1 MALHKEEKSKII
13 TEFGA
18 SAQDSG
24 STAVQVALL
33 TKRINELTAHCK
45 INAKDFSSRR
55 GLLKIVCKRKRL
67 LRYLMQKDEA
77 KYKGLIS
84 QLGLRK

>member
-18 SAQDSG
+18 NAQDSG

-33 TKRINELTAHCK
+33 TKRITELTEHCK

-67 LRYLMQKDEA
+67 LRYLMQRDET

>member
-1 MALHKEEKSKII
+1 MALHKEEKAKRI

-33 TKRINELTAHCK
+33 TKRLNELTAHCK
-45 INAKDFSSRR
+45 INSKEFSSRR
-55 GLLKIVCKRKRL
+55 GLLKLVCKIKIVL
-67 LRYLMQKDEA
+67 CYLIKKDEK
-77 KYKGLIS
+77 KYKGVKS
-84 QLGLRK
+84 K